1 MSVQND
7 KRALLPQKRRV
18 EVFSAGCA
26 LCEEV
31 IDLVRREVGSSSE
44 VIVRKMLDARVLA
57 RAEKLGIR
65 SVPAVVIDG
74 KLASCCTPRGVDLQV
89 LKNELGKAP

>member
-1 MSVQND
+1 MTN
-7 KRALLPQKRRV
+7 KRRV

-31 IDLVRREVGSSSE
+31 LDAARREAAPSCEVVRRN
-44 VIVRKMLDARVLA
+44 MLDSRVLR
-57 RAEKLGIR
+57 RAEELGIR

-74 KLASCCTPRGVDLQV
+74 KMASCCTAQDAIQV
-89 LKNELGKAP
+89 LKAAGLGKDL